1 MDRISIKPVVTRSD
15 MRDFL
20 WLPWNLYKT
29 DPNWVP
35 PLLKEVKKQ
44 LDPRFNPLLTRGPY
58 RLFLACDSVGRPLS
72 RVMVGLDPNENEG
85 KTLKEGYLALF
96 EAYNEKASTLILDH
110 ACNWLANQGAQKIRG
125 PISPTK
131 GENLRGLLIW
141 GFDSPPVLMNA
152 YNPPEYA
159 VYFEKAG
166 FIKDIDLYAYH
177 YDLKKMDVRKTA
189 RVVSYAQNKYGFRV
203 NTLDLNNVEAELEDI
218 KYILDHALPED
229 WGDLTPP
236 NLDDLRTLALQL
248 KDLLIPELI
257 PIARNL
263 QGEPIGFAVSVPD
276 YNRVLPKINGRLFPI
291 GWAKFL
297 LNRHR
302 VSGARVFLL
311 FVIPEYRKKGVS
323 GTIFYELLLKAKEL
337 GFTYGEGSTIGEFNV
352 PMRRDAEGAGGLHYK
367 TYRVYKKDL
376 GSNSLTSSSPPL

>member
-1 MDRISIKPVVTRSD
+1 MDRISIKPVVTRND

-20 WLPWNLYKT
+20 WLPWNLYKN

-35 PLLKEVKKQ
+35 PLLNEVKKQ

-72 RVMVGLDPNENEG
+72 RVMVGIDQADNEG
-85 KTLKEGYLALF
+85 KAKKEGYLALY
-96 EAYNEKASTLILDH
+96 EAVNEESSTLILNH
-110 ACNWLANQGAQKIRG
+110 ACTWLANQGIHLVRG

-159 VYFEKAG
+159 TYFEKAG
-166 FIKDIDLYAYH
+166 FTKDVDYYAYH
-177 YDLKKMDVRKTA
+177 YDLKRIDVRKTE

-203 NTLDLNNVEAELEDI
+203 NSFDRNNIEAELADL
-218 KYILDHALPED
+218 KSILEHARPED
-229 WGDLTPP
+229 WGDLSPP
-236 NLDDLRTLALQL
+236 NLEDLRAYAFQL
-248 KDLLIPELI
+248 RDLIIPELI

-263 QGEPIGFAVSVPD
+263 EGKPIGFAASIPD
-276 YNRVLPKINGRLFPI
+276 YHRVLMKNSSFPFPT

-297 LNRHR
+297 FNRHR

-323 GTIFYELLLKAKEL
+323 GTLFYHLLLKAKEF
-337 GFTYGEGSTIGEFNV
+337 GFTYGEGSIVAEFNI
-352 PMRRDAEGAGGLHYK
+352 PMRRGAERAGGLHYR
-367 TYRVYKKDL
+367 TYRVYKKEL
-376 GSNSLTSSSPPL
+376 

>member
-1 MDRISIKPVVTRSD
+1 MGRISIKPVVTRND

-20 WLPWNLYKT
+20 WLPWSLYKN

-72 RVMVGLDPNENEG
+72 RVLVGIDAAENEG
-85 KTLKEGYLALF
+85 KAIKEGYLALF
-96 EAYNEKASTLILDH
+96 EAVNEKAGILILDQ
-110 ACNWLANQGAQKIRG
+110 ACAWLADQGIQQVRG

-159 VYFEKAG
+159 TYFEKAG
-166 FIKDIDLYAYH
+166 FTKDVDLYAYH
-177 YDLKKMDVRKTA
+177 YDLKRIDARKTE

-203 NTLDLNNVEAELEDI
+203 SSFDRNNIEAELADI
-218 KYILDHALPED
+218 KSLLEHALPED
-229 WGDLTPP
+229 WGELSPP
-236 NLDDLRTLALQL
+236 NLEDLRAYAFQL
-248 KDLLIPELI
+248 KDLIIPELI

-263 QGEPIGFAVSVPD
+263 EGKPIGFAVSIPD
-276 YNRVLPKINGRLFPI
+276 YNRVLPKINSRTFPI

-311 FVIPEYRKKGVS
+311 FVVPEYRKKGVS
-323 GTIFYELLLKAKEL
+323 GTLFYHLLLKAKAL
-337 GFTYGEGSTIGEFNV
+337 GFTYGEGSTIGEFNT
-352 PMRRDAEGAGGLHYK
+352 PMRRGAERAGGLHYK

-376 GSNSLTSSSPPL
+376 

>member
-1 MDRISIKPVVTRSD
+1 MDRISIKPVVTSND

-20 WLPWNLYKT
+20 WLPWNLYKN

-72 RVMVGLDPNENEG
+72 RVMVGIDATENEG
-85 KTLKEGYLALF
+85 KAKKEGYLALF
-96 EAYNEKASTLILDH
+96 EAGNEKSGTLILDH
-110 ACNWLANQGAQKIRG
+110 ACTWLANQEILLVRG
-125 PISPTK
+125 PISPNK

-152 YNPPEYA
+152 YNPPAYA
-159 VYFEKAG
+159 TYFEKAG
-166 FIKDIDLYAYH
+166 FTKDIDYYAYY
-177 YDLKKMDVRKTA
+177 YDLKRIDARKTE
-189 RVVSYAQNKYGFRV
+189 RVVRYAQNKYGFRV
-203 NTLDLNNVEAELEDI
+203 NSFDRNNIGAELAAI
-218 KYILDHALPED
+218 KSILEHARPED
-229 WGDLTPP
+229 WGDLSPP
-236 NLDDLRTLALQL
+236 NLEDLQAYAFQF
-248 KDLLIPELI
+248 KDLFIPELI

-263 QGEPIGFAVSVPD
+263 EGKPIGFAASIPD
-276 YNRVLPKINGRLFPI
+276 HHRVLPKIDGHSFPI

-297 LNRHR
+297 FNRHR

-323 GTIFYELLLKAKEL
+323 GTLFYHLLLKAKAL
-337 GFTYGEGSTIGEFNV
+337 GFTYGEGSIIAEFNT
-352 PMRRDAEGAGGLHYK
+352 PMRRGAERAGGLHYK
-367 TYRVYKKDL
+367 TYRVYKKEL
-376 GSNSLTSSSPPL
+376 SP

>member
-1 MDRISIKPVVTRSD
+1 MDRISIKPVITRND

-20 WLPWNLYKT
+20 WLPWNLYKN

-44 LDPRFNPLLTRGPY
+44 LDPRFNPLLSRGPY

-72 RVMVGLDPNENEG
+72 RVMVGIDAAENES
-85 KTLKEGYLALF
+85 KTKKEGYLALF
-96 EAYNEKASTLILDH
+96 EATNEKASTLILDH
-110 ACNWLANQGAQKIRG
+110 ACAWLADQGIQQVRG

-159 VYFEKAG
+159 TYFEKAG
-166 FIKDIDLYAYH
+166 FTKDIDLYAYH
-177 YDLKKMDVRKTA
+177 YDLKRIDVRKTA

-203 NTLDLNNVEAELEDI
+203 KSFDRNNIEGELAAI
-218 KYILDHALPED
+218 KSILEHALPED
-229 WGDLTPP
+229 WGELSPP
-236 NLDDLRTLALQL
+236 NLEDLRAFAFQL
-248 KDLLIPELI
+248 KDLIIPELI

-263 QGEPIGFAVSVPD
+263 EGKPIGFAASIPD
-276 YNRVLPKINGRLFPI
+276 YNRVFPKIHSRAFPS
-291 GWAKFL
+291 GWANFF

-311 FVIPEYRKKGVS
+311 FVVPEYRKKGVS
-323 GTIFYELLLKAKEL
+323 GTLFYHLLLKAKEL
-337 GFTYGEGSTIGEFNV
+337 GFTYGEGSTIGEFNT
-352 PMRRDAEGAGGLHYK
+352 PMRRNAERAGGLHYK

-376 GSNSLTSSSPPL
+376 

>member
-20 WLPWNLYKT
+20 WLPWNIYKK
-29 DPNWVP
+29 DANWVP
-35 PLLKEVKKQ
+35 PLLKEVKKK
-44 LDPRFNPLLTRGPY
+44 LDPRFNPLLARGPY
-58 RLFLACDSVGRPLS
+58 RLFLASDSVGRPLS
-72 RVMVGLDPNENEG
+72 RVLVGVDPADSEG
-85 KTLKEGYLALF
+85 QREQEGYLALF
-96 EAYNEKASTLILDH
+96 EAVNEQAGILILDH
-110 ACNWLANQGAQKIRG
+110 ACRWLSSLNQGIRQLKG
-125 PISPTK
+125 PISPNK
-131 GENLRGLLIW
+131 GDNLRGLLIW

-159 VYFEKAG
+159 AYFEKAG
-166 FIKDIDLYAYH
+166 FMKDNDLYAYY
-177 YDLKKMDVRKTA
+177 YDLKAMGERKTA

-203 NTLDLNNVEAELEDI
+203 NSLNLNNLEGELEDI

-229 WGDLTPP
+229 WGDLPPP
-236 NLDDLRTLALQL
+236 NLDDLKALAFQL
-248 KDLLIPELI
+248 KDLIIPELI
-257 PIARNL
+257 PIARSL
-263 QGEPIGFAVSVPD
+263 EGEPIGFAVSIPD

-323 GTIFYELLLKAKEL
+323 GTIFYQLLLKAKEL
-337 GFTYGEGSTIGEFNV
+337 GFTYGEGSTIGEFNT
-352 PMRRDAEGAGGLHYK
+352 PMRRDAEGVGGLHYK
-367 TYRVYKKDL
+367 TFRLYKK
-376 GSNSLTSSSPPL
+376 SI